1 MRVAALIAEPQ
12 YDETTSSGYDTEEV
26 VDPFLEPGEY
36 RLVVYDFEPQAD
48 DHVELKRG
56 DKVIVEETEGEVLC
70 CVVFFEY
77 YWVKK
82 KRNFCFFFTSGCMG

>member
-1 MRVAALIAEPQ
+1 LRVAALIAEPQ

-48 DHVELKRG
+48 DHVELKCG
-56 DKVIVEETEGEVLC
+56 DKVIVEETEGEVIC
-70 CVVFFEY
+70 CVVFSTLLGE
-77 YWVKK
+77 KK
-82 KRNFCFFFTSGCMG
+82 KM